1 MPVPGEPSAPPGTEP
16 LGPVAETERIRVI
29 DILRGF
35 ALFGVLLINIGGF
48 ELPGQTWTGLADRV
62 ALWPILVLGDSKFW
76 TLFSFLFGLGFA
88 LQMQRAARRGANFLA
103 FYPRRLLV
111 LLLFGLLHY
120 VLLFDGDILFEYA
133 VVGFV
138 LLLLRKASNRA
149 ALVLALACLLIPIGR
164 HALKVRRSEVQRSNL
179 EAARVAAQRKAE
191 ERRLEQETARVLT
204 QGSFS
209 QAVAYRAR
217 RFVPHRL
224 SVDETFFYLGG
235 VFPLF
240 LFGLLVGRRR
250 IFENMGEYL
259 PLIRKVL
266 WWTLAFGVLFAAT
279 SVTGKWPD
287 ATLPYDTPTPLWRG
301 LLWYVGTPCL
311 SFSYTCIIIVLAQRD
326 LWQRHLAALA
336 AVGRTALS
344 NYLLQSLVFSAIF
357 QHYGMGLAGRVG
369 PSLELALTTVIYGL
383 QLLLSVWWLRRFRF
397 GPAEWLWRTLT
408 YGSFQPMRAVVRAPS
423 AARS

>member
-1 MPVPGEPSAPPGTEP
+1 M
-16 LGPVAETERIRVI
+16 GPVVETERIRVI

-35 ALFGVLLINIGGF
+35 ALFGVLLINMRDF
-48 ELPGQTWTGLADRV
+48 DLPGQTWTGLADRV
-62 ALWPILVLGDSKFW
+62 ALWPVLVLGDSKFR

-88 LQMQRAARRGANFLA
+88 LQMQRAERRGANFLA
-103 FYPRRLLV
+103 LYPRRLLV
-111 LLLFGLLHY
+111 LLLFGLLHF
-120 VLLFDGDILFEYA
+120 VLLYDGDILYDYA

-138 LLLLRKASNRA
+138 LLLFRKASNRA
-149 ALVLALACLLIPIGR
+149 TLVLALACLLIPVGR
-164 HALKVRRSEVQRSNL
+164 HAFKVRRSEVQRSNP
-179 EAARVAAQRKAE
+179 EAARVAAQREAE

-209 QAVAYRAR
+209 QDVAYRAR

-224 SVDETFFYLGG
+224 SVDNTLFQLGETFA
-235 VFPLF
+235 LF

-250 IFENMGEYL
+250 IFENMREYL

-266 WWTLAFGVLFAAT
+266 WWAFAFGVLFTIT

-311 SFSYTCIIIVLAQRD
+311 SFSYACILIVLAQRD
-326 LWQRHLAALA
+326 RWQRRLAPLA

-344 NYLLQSLVFSAIF
+344 NYLLQSLVFSTIF
-357 QHYGMGLAGRVG
+357 QHYGVGLAGRVG
-369 PSLELALTTVIYGL
+369 PSLDLALTTVIYGL
-383 QLLLSVWWLRRFRF
+383 QLALSVWWLRRFRF

-423 AARS
+423 TARP